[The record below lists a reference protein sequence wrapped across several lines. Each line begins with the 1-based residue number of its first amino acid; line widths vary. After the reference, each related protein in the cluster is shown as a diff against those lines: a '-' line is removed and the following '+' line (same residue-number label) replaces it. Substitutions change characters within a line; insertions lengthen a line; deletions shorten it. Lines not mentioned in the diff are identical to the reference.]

1 MEVGD
6 LVKMGEGLREL
17 SCESWAS
24 ADQVSYPGV
33 YDVVPSSSNIHVW
46 TKVETPACPL
56 CSKHGTLEHSL
67 SSYAKVFG
75 ESRYR
80 WRHDQEEP
88 GGVSGLELAV
98 PWEDRLEEAFERK
111 LSVSK

>member
-1 MEVGD
+1 MRAEP
-6 LVKMGEGLREL
+6 LRIRFL
-17 SCESWAS
+17 IQACTMSL
-24 ADQVSYPGV
+24 
-33 YDVVPSSSNIHVW
+33 
-46 TKVETPACPL
+46 PARPTFMCGPRWRHQ
-56 CSKHGTLEHSL
+56 HGTLEHSL